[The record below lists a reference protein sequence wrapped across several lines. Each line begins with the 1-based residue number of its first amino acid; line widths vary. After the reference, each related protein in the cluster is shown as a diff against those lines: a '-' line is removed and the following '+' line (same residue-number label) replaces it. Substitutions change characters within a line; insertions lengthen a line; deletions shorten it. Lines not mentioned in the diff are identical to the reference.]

1 MREVEFRAWNGDEKK
16 MYYQDNFHWFAI
28 SGQGAWLMWEGIDN
42 NKRKIIA
49 GCGKDEDAI
58 MQFTTLRDKNGKK
71 IYGEDLIRTYINL
84 IFIVKFT
91 MGAFWIEWISKSE
104 SEDTA
109 LQLLS
114 AKNISYVVIGNR
126 YENPELLE
134 AVK

>member
-1 MREVEFRAWNGDEKK
+1 
-16 MYYQDNFHWFAI
+16 
-28 SGQGAWLMWEGIDN
+28 
-42 NKRKIIA
+42 
-49 GCGKDEDAI
+49 
-58 MQFTTLRDKNGKK
+58 
-71 IYGEDLIRTYINL
+71 
-84 IFIVKFT
+84 

-114 AKNISYVVIGNR
+114 AKNISSVVIGNR